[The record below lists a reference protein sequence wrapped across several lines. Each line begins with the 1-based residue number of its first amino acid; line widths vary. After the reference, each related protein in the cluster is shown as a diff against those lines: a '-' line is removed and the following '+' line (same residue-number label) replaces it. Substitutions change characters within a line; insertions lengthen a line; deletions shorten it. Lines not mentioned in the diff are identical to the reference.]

1 MVNGRIYIG
10 SAINFPRRIGER
22 TNVSKKKMAK
32 AKAKPIEQHTL
43 DGELVKEWASGK
55 EVQNKLGWSQ
65 GNINKV
71 CLGKCK
77 TAYGFV
83 WKFK

>member
-10 SAINFPRRIGER
+10 SAINFTRRIGER
-22 TNVSKKKMAK
+22 T
-32 AKAKPIEQHTL
+32 KPIEQHTL

-71 CLGKCK
+71 CLGKFK